1 MAVEYVEPAPASSRE
16 GQLRSPFTKILET
29 LCQSCHGALSAL
41 LVDEEGETVDLAAVT
56 LVEMDGD
63 DKIVRRMEGFD
74 IKLSGAHWQIVMR
87 EAMATSHL
95 GGVRQLWVTTP
106 THGYIIK
113 SLFEGYALVFVC
125 RPDALYTVS
134 SRALRQVEV
143 ELALEA
149 RWAVPRP
156 DAPFWR
162 RAMVRM
168 DARGRPN
175 LLRYA
180 AGLDGSEEQDA
191 EAWHPV
197 RSLGPAKDFKGF
209 EKAFDVVIG
218 ERGRPAAGSSWVP
231 GVEEARPITLVR
243 ERTGFWFAGLE
254 VVQDGTD
261 VYS

>member
-1 MAVEYVEPAPASSRE
+1 MAMDHPIEPPPGSSRE
-16 GQLRSPFTKILET
+16 GQLRSAFTGILET
-29 LCQSCHGALSAL
+29 LCESCHGALAAL

-63 DKIVRRMEGFD
+63 DKVVRRMGGFD
-74 IKLSGAHWQIVMR
+74 IKLSGAHWQIVLR
-87 EAMATSHL
+87 EAMSTMNL

-106 THGYIIK
+106 SHGYIIK
-113 SLFEGYALVFVC
+113 SLFEGYALVFVS

-149 RWAVPRP
+149 RWAVPDP
-156 DAPFWR
+156 EAPFWR
-162 RAMVRM
+162 RAKVRM

-218 ERGRPAAGSSWVP
+218 QGSKPRDVSADQADAPV
-231 GVEEARPITLVR
+231 TLVR
-243 ERTGFWFAGLE
+243 ERTGFWYAGLPVE
-254 VVQDGTD
+254 QDASAID
-261 VYS
+261 F

>member
-1 MAVEYVEPAPASSRE
+1 M
-16 GQLRSPFTKILET
+16 RSAFTRILET
-29 LCQSCHGALSAL
+29 LCESCHGALAAL

-56 LVEMDGD
+56 LVETDGD

-74 IKLSGAHWQIVMR
+74 IKLSGAHWQIVLR
-87 EAMATSHL
+87 EAMGTRHL
-95 GGVRQLWVTTP
+95 GGVCQLWVTTP
-106 THGYIIK
+106 SHGYIIK
-113 SLFEGYALVFVC
+113 SLFEGYVLVFVC

-134 SRALRQVEV
+134 RRALRQVEV

-149 RWAVPRP
+149 RWAVPEP
-156 DAPFWR
+156 EAPFWR

-209 EKAFDVVIG
+209 EKAFEVIIG
-218 ERGRPAAGSSWVP
+218 HPTSSGAGPERPV
-231 GVEEARPITLVR
+231 TLVR
-243 ERTGFWFAGLE
+243 ERTGFWFVGLE
-254 VVQDGTD
+254 VDAAD
-261 VYS
+261 SYY